1 MYTKSSSQ
9 NIVSKKSKFSI
20 VKEKVRRKKEEVLK
34 QKADRNKTLE
44 QRQKELEKQLS
55 NRPMSPSQKMID
67 NFSNF
72 KQKNVSLNNPAAI
85 PASSPLSMTKSA
97 FEKYIKDNQKY
108 L

>member
-1 MYTKSSSQ
+1 
-9 NIVSKKSKFSI
+9 
-20 VKEKVRRKKEEVLK
+20 
-34 QKADRNKTLE
+34 
-44 QRQKELEKQLS
+44 
-55 NRPMSPSQKMID
+55 MSPSQKMID